1 MRNNLL
7 ILLPDKKEQ
16 ELLLK
21 KFQSEYNLFITSTAV
36 EALRLVEK
44 ISFQLIVSAGEMP
57 VQNGWKFCAKLKSA
71 VQFSHIPLILLT
83 ADDSLKTRI
92 KNLDSGADAY
102 LSRPF
107 SLLHLEAQ
115 IKNLLANRQ
124 KITAY
129 FSGSNTETSI
139 AEDGRA
145 EEAFIKKVHVHIDNN
160 LHNCSLKV
168 PQLARSMNM
177 SRPTFYRKI
186 KSVTDL
192 TPNDLINAHR
202 LKRSA
207 ELLESSDYK
216 VNEIAGM
223 TGFLSQSS
231 FAKAFIKCFKMTP
244 TEYRR
249 LNKKSK
255 ACDTTKM
262 TGIHSKKIEAAIY
275 AY

>member
-7 ILLPDKKEQ
+7 LLLPDKKEQ
-16 ELLLK
+16 ELLFK
-21 KFQSEYNLFITSTAV
+21 KFEKEYNLFIASTAE

-44 ISFQLIVSAGEMP
+44 ISLQLIISAGAMP
-57 VQNGWKFCAKLKSA
+57 VQNGWKFCTKLKSA
-71 VQFSHIPLILLT
+71 VQFCHIPLILLT

-115 IKNLLANRQ
+115 IKNLLENRQ
-124 KITAY
+124 KITAW
-129 FSGSNTETSI
+129 FSGSNTEASI
-139 AEDGRA
+139 AADPRA

-192 TPNDLINAHR
+192 TPNDLINSVR

-207 ELLESSDYK
+207 ELLGSSDYK

-223 TGFLSQSS
+223 TGFLSQST

-249 LNKKSK
+249 LNKKPEVCYT
-255 ACDTTKM
+255 AKM
-262 TGIHSKKIEAAIY
+262 TGIHSKKMDAAIY
-275 AY
+275 TY